1 MKITK
6 TVLKQI
12 IREEIQKLNEAQKMV
27 LFEIPKAYKTQ
38 VFKVLSKLGFKSKK
52 DFNLS
57 GENGQNFII
66 AIRRDI
72 QDEVLEA
79 FIKNNI
85 KVYGV

>member
-1 MKITK
+1 MKLTK
-6 TVLKQI
+6 TVLKEL
-12 IREEIQKLNEAQKMV
+12 IREEIQKLNEARKMV
-27 LFEIPKAYKTQ
+27 LFEIPKEYKTQ
-38 VFKVLSKLGFKSKK
+38 AFKILNKLGFKSKK

-57 GENGQNFII
+57 GEKGQNFIL
-66 AIRRDI
+66 AVKKDI